1 MSLAPQAPP
10 GIEPR
15 AAPPTFSIV
24 IAAYQAAATIAEA
37 VASALAQ
44 THPALEVIVVDDGST
59 DDLVGALRPFGS
71 DIKLIHKR
79 NAGGASARNAG
90 TTAARG
96 EFIAILDADDVYDP
110 RRLEVIAE
118 LARQRPD
125 LDLVTTDARFIVEGE
140 PTGTFLE
147 SNPFATEDQR
157 SAILESAFLGGWPAV
172 RVSSLQRI
180 GGFDEEFAIAY
191 DWDCWLRLIYSGS
204 AAGLVPV
211 PYYDYRL
218 HPGSLAANRA
228 ASLWERVRLLR
239 KARAQQEQEL
249 TPAEKKVLADSLRL
263 QRRRAV
269 RARLR
274 ALLGAIAPWRR
285 RGASPPGGTR

>member
-10 GIEPR
+10 GTVPL
-15 AAPPTFSIV
+15 AAPPNFSIV
-24 IAAYQAAATIAEA
+24 IAAYQAAATIADA

-71 DIKLIHKR
+71 DIKLIRKE
-79 NAGGASARNAG
+79 NGGGASARNAG

-96 EFIAILDADDVYDP
+96 EFMAILDADDVYDP

-147 SNPFATEDQR
+147 SNPFATSDQR

-172 RVSSLQRI
+172 RVSSLQKI

-191 DWDCWLRLIYSGS
+191 DWDCWLRMIFSGS
-204 AAGLVPV
+204 AAGLVPL

-239 KARAQQEQEL
+239 KARAQQEL
-249 TPAEKKVLADSLRL
+249 TPAEERVLSSSLRL
-263 QRRRAV
+263 QRRRAI
-269 RARLR
+269 RARL
-274 ALLGAIAPWRR
+274 AEILGAIAPGRGRR
-285 RGASPPGGTR
+285 AATEGRGG